1 MSKLLF
7 IQTLGCAMNVRDSEH
22 IIAELKKQ
30 DYEITQNLENAD
42 LILINTCSVR
52 EKPVHKLFSEIGAFD
67 KVRKKGSKIG
77 VCGCTASHLGSEIF
91 KKAPFVDFV
100 LGARNVSK
108 ISQAVQTPKFISTD
122 INYDES
128 EYAFGEFRNSPY
140 KAFVNIM
147 IGCDKKCSYCIVPQT
162 RGDEISIPADIILNE
177 AKKAA
182 QNGAKE
188 IFLLGQNVNNYG
200 KRFSN
205 SHEKIDFSDLL
216 NKLSEISGVE
226 RIRFTSPH
234 PLHMDDKFLRTFA
247 ENPKIC
253 KSIHMPLQ
261 SGSTKV
267 LRDMKRGYTKE
278 WYLDRALRLRE
289 LCPNLN
295 ISTDIIVAYPTENDE
310 DFNDTMEVV
319 KKVRFEQIF
328 SFKFSPRPLTPA
340 ANLPLIDDK
349 IASKRLTHLQSFHNE
364 ILDEIMAGQKG
375 KIHEVYFEEL
385 RENGQVAGRSFS
397 NFLVSVNGSEELLG
411 KTKKVLIEKTQRMVL
426 YGRVTD

>member
-1 MSKLLF
+1 
-7 IQTLGCAMNVRDSEH
+7 
-22 IIAELKKQ
+22 
-30 DYEITQNLENAD
+30 
-42 LILINTCSVR
+42 
-52 EKPVHKLFSEIGAFD
+52 
-67 KVRKKGSKIG
+67 
-77 VCGCTASHLGSEIF
+77 
-91 KKAPFVDFV
+91 
-100 LGARNVSK
+100 
-108 ISQAVQTPKFISTD
+108 
-122 INYDES
+122 
-128 EYAFGEFRNSPY
+128 
-140 KAFVNIM
+140 
-147 IGCDKKCSYCIVPQT
+147 
-162 RGDEISIPADIILNE
+162 
-177 AKKAA
+177 
-182 QNGAKE
+182 
-188 IFLLGQNVNNYG
+188 
-200 KRFSN
+200 
-205 SHEKIDFSDLL
+205 
-216 NKLSEISGVE
+216 
-226 RIRFTSPH
+226 
-234 PLHMDDKFLRTFA
+234 
-247 ENPKIC
+247 
-253 KSIHMPLQ
+253 MPLQ

-295 ISTDIIVAYPTENDE
+295 ISTDIIVAYPTESE
-310 DFNDTMEVV
+310 ADFNDTMEVV